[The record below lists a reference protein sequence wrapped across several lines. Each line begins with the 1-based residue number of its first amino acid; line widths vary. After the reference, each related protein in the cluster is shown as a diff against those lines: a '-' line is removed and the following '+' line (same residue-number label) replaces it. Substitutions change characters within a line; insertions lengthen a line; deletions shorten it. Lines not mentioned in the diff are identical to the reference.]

1 MGTTTPSVPAIY
13 QARKMATL
21 EDAVR
26 HYGMTL
32 TTNTR
37 ENVYHG
43 HCPLPTHRRPGGQ
56 SFRIKANPLTG
67 KMIGWE
73 CLSMSCDNA
82 RRSKGNDV
90 VALVAAMEGCDL
102 DHAAY
107 LIIGGLLSAKK

>member
-1 MGTTTPSVPAIY
+1 MGTTTPSVPVIY

-21 EDAVR
+21 DDAMR
-26 HYGMTL
+26 HYGITL

-73 CLSMSCDNA
+73 CLSISCANA

-90 VALVAAMEGCDL
+90 VAFVAAMEGCDL
-102 DHAAY
+102 DRAAY
-107 LIIGGLLSAKK
+107 LIIGGLLAKK